1 MFNLGLIPDHLVANW
16 ECFWTNKWPLYDH
29 CQRMPLPCGQQ
40 YSHFQNSASI
50 EEENVLRNI
59 NSIKPDVANPKIEY
73 FALLEKRK
81 LAAKHLHFHPI
92 IKTNLKAYIYMF
104 SCALKQRKSN
114 IKIQSCPRERVVQV
128 PTLRPRNVYCPETAH
143 KPNFQ
148 VAVVFIISWDVELY
162 SILLDKIVEMCFC
175 WSYKSMVTLISS
187 SVTQWCYGDL

>member
-73 FALLEKRK
+73 FCTARKEKISGETSSHSSK
-81 LAAKHLHFHPI
+81 DKN
-92 IKTNLKAYIYMF
+92 NLKSIHLNVQLYTKAEEV
-104 SCALKQRKSN
+104 
-114 IKIQSCPRERVVQV
+114 KIQSGLWESCPSSNIAALEC
-128 PTLRPRNVYCPETAH
+128 PLPRNCS
-143 KPNFQ
+143 Q
-148 VAVVFIISWDVELY
+148 
-162 SILLDKIVEMCFC
+162 
-175 WSYKSMVTLISS
+175 
-187 SVTQWCYGDL
+187 TQFSGCCCIHHL